1 MGKLIAQI
9 LLMGMQTWNSER
21 KLKVS
26 RDHKSVIDNLNKAV
40 NAAYPDYTDA
50 AVGLAEEEKD
60 AFLLA
65 YHQNQ
70 IEHNREQDNG

>member
-9 LLMGMQTWNSER
+9 LLEGMQTWNSER
-21 KLKVS
+21 RLKVS
-26 RDHKSVIDNLNKAV
+26 RDHKKVLDNLNKAV

-50 AVGLAEEEKD
+50 AVGLAEEEKE

-70 IEHNREQDNG
+70 LEHKQESENA